1 MTPILFRQLN
11 DLNSTYPGSSVTQL
25 PSGAHLIEVPNVPLP
40 SGWDRAQVT
49 VYFVAPPGYPVAR
62 PDCFW
67 TDLPFLRLANNPQ
80 TPLNSNEINLIP
92 EVSERK
98 GTWFSWHLQ
107 SWNPNQDSLRT
118 FVNVIKLRLNPA
130 R

>member
-1 MTPILFRQLN
+1 MTPILHQQLE
-11 DLNSTYPGSSVTQL
+11 DLKSAYPGASAKLL
-25 PSGAHLIEVPNVPLP
+25 PSGAHLIEIPGLLLP
-40 SGWDRAQVT
+40 SGWDRAQIT
-49 VYFVAPPGYPVAR
+49 VYFITPPGYPAAQ

-67 TDLPFLRLANNPQ
+67 TDLPFLRLMNNPQ
-80 TPLNSNEINLIP
+80 PPQNSNETNPIP
-92 EVSERK
+92 EISEPK

-118 FVNVIKLRLNPA
+118 FVNVIRQRLKPA